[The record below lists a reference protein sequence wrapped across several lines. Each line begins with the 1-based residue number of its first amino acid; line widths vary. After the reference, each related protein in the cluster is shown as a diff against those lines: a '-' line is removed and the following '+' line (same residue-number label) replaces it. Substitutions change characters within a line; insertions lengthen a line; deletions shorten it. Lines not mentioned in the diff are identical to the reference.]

1 MSQEFESGV
10 LPLAFFKQCEL
21 DYNNLQ
27 DKPAKT
33 PEQQSELNNLI
44 QRLEKLWDHFR
55 VGKFYSRNEELD
67 EYSNSTLRF
76 FLIPFF
82 IGRLHLN
89 FQGAERPAHLEAASA
104 YLTAFSDQMVH
115 FKIAAKELPPPTN
128 PNERRNRVIAEYAE
142 RRELEERLKRMSQ
155 LTKPGE
161 ERGQLGDQ
169 VDEQYERETI
179 MDLLKLSVIEA
190 RSSARAAAEE
200 LPFAKMHAA
209 GIKPEE
215 PKEPPRKPWFHRIDR
230 EQIRNKVF
238 APLEDVMPHE
248 LPPDD
253 ETFATPGEPGPD
265 INSEIEEERER
276 ARIKQAKWDD
286 WKDDH
291 PPFSVVDGFHDND
304 KHPRV
309 YEK

>member
-1 MSQEFESGV
+1 MSQDFDAGV
-10 LPLAFFKQCEL
+10 LPFAFFRQCEL
-21 DYNNLQ
+21 DYNKLVN
-27 DKPAKT
+27 KPAK
-33 PEQQSELNNLI
+33 SEEDIATLTNLI
-44 QRLEKLWDHFR
+44 SRLEKVWDHFR

-76 FLIPFF
+76 FMIPFY

-89 FQGAERPAHLEAASA
+89 FQGTERPAHLEAAAA
-104 YLTAFSDQMVH
+104 YLTAFSDQMVQ
-115 FKIAAKELPPPTN
+115 FKIAQKELPPPSN
-128 PNERRNRVIAEYAE
+128 PTERRNRAVSEYNE
-142 RRELEERLKRMSQ
+142 RRELEQRIARMSE

-169 VDEQYERETI
+169 VDEHAEREAI

-190 RSSARAAAEE
+190 RSSARSANDE

-215 PKEPPRKPWFHRIDR
+215 PKEPPRKPWFQRIDR
-230 EQIRNKVF
+230 EQMRNKVF
-238 APLEDVMPHE
+238 APLEDVMPRE

-253 ETFATPGEPGPD
+253 ETFAQPGAPPPD
-265 INSEIEEERER
+265 INSENEEEREKARKKR
-276 ARIKQAKWDD
+276 AEWDD

-291 PPFSVVDGFHDND
+291 PPFSVDSSSDWYTSA
-304 KHPRV
+304 K
-309 YEK
+309 KK